1 MTMDANGRAHRAKG
15 LPKGVA
21 GTFEPAGGRG
31 GGPDVPPPPVPLPP
45 KAVSSYLWLP
55 GIRMDGVTARNPERL
70 AADLEAWRRD
80 ANRRLGE
87 YDAPVERLD
96 VEDAGAGSVHV
107 TPVFGRP
114 PKRPLL
120 PGRRRR
126 AWDEARRM
134 ERDMKAGFDRIVA

>member
-1 MTMDANGRAHRAKG
+1 
-15 LPKGVA
+15 
-21 GTFEPAGGRG
+21 
-31 GGPDVPPPPVPLPP
+31 
-45 KAVSSYLWLP
+45 
-55 GIRMDGVTARNPERL
+55 MDGVTARDPERL

-134 ERDMKAGFDRIVA
+134 ERDVNYRDGEHRGLSLPGGDGGVD